1 MSKFDDYYNKF
12 MGMHKARIIV
22 EGQFQN
28 IWADTEGT
36 TKELMKWNKV
46 LLARTLADRM
56 RGGSFGATKPQLHG
70 GL

>member
-12 MGMHKARIIV
+12 MGMHKARIIA

-28 IWADTEGT
+28 IWADTEGA

-56 RGGSFGATKPQLHG
+56 ARRELRGY
-70 GL
+70 

>member
-28 IWADTEGT
+28 IWTDTEGHDQRAY
-36 TKELMKWNKV
+36 EV
-46 LLARTLADRM
+46 E
-56 RGGSFGATKPQLHG
+56 
-70 GL
+70 

>member
-56 RGGSFGATKPQLHG
+56 ARRSFGG
-70 GL
+70 Y